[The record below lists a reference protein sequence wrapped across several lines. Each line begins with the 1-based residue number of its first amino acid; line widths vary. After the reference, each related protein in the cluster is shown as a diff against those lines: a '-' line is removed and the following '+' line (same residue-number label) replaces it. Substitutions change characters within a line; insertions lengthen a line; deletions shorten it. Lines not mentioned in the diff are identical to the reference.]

1 MIEKG
6 TIKILIFDFDG
17 VIVESNGIKEEAFRI
32 LFSRFP
38 DQLEEMMRYHTAHVS
53 ASRVFKF
60 NYLLSL
66 LGKTGD
72 ESLHQQLMADF
83 SVITL
88 NLMKQVSF
96 VTGATAFLANW
107 PQIPK
112 YLASVTPIDDLLV
125 ILDNL
130 KLTHY
135 FKGIYG
141 CPPWTK
147 PNAIRDILLQERID
161 PAAALLIGDSAGDQR
176 SAKETGIH
184 FLARNSGLPFDEP
197 LPLSFPDLHT
207 LEIYCKEH
215 IL

>member
-6 TIKILIFDFDG
+6 AIKILIFDFDG
-17 VIVESNGIKEEAFRI
+17 VIVESNGIKDEAFRQ

-38 DQLEEMMRYHTAHVS
+38 DQLEEMMNYHKEHVS

-66 LGKTGD
+66 LGKTDD
-72 ESLHQQLMADF
+72 EVLHKQLMVDF
-83 SVITL
+83 SGITL
-88 NLMKQVSF
+88 NLMKQVPLVF
-96 VTGATAFLANW
+96 GATAFLNNW

-112 YLASVTPIDDLLV
+112 YLASVTPIDDLV
-125 ILDNL
+125 SILENL
-130 KLTHY
+130 GLTHY
-135 FKGIYG
+135 FKGVYG

-147 PNAIRDILLQERID
+147 PNAIRDILSQEKINSSE
-161 PAAALLIGDSAGDQR
+161 ALLIGDSAGDQR

-184 FLARNSGLPFDEP
+184 FLARNSGLAFDKP

-207 LEIYCKEH
+207 LELYCKEN

>member
-6 TIKILIFDFDG
+6 TVKILIFDFDG
-17 VIVESNGIKEEAFRI
+17 VIVESNGIKDAAFRE

-38 DQLEEMMRYHTAHVS
+38 DQLEEMMQYHKENVS

-66 LGKTGD
+66 LGKEGD
-72 ESLHQQLMADF
+72 EQLHKQLMTDF

-88 NLMKQVSF
+88 NLMKQVPL
-96 VTGATAFLANW
+96 VTGALTFLNNW

-112 YLASVTPIDDLLV
+112 YLASVTPIEDLTV
-125 ILDNL
+125 ILENL
-130 KLTHY
+130 GLTAY
-135 FKGIYG
+135 FKGVYG

-147 PNAIRDILLQERID
+147 PNAIRDILLQEKSD
-161 PAAALLIGDSAGDQR
+161 PSKALLIGDSAGDQR
-176 SAKETGIH
+176 SAKETGVH
-184 FLARNSGLPFDEP
+184 FLARNSGLAFDEP
-197 LPLSFPDLHT
+197 LPISFPDLNILAT
-207 LEIYCKEH
+207 YYKEN